1 MNTLHALDPADR
13 DIADA
18 IERVRQPGK
27 LLVEQKPGR
36 ARPRGGAES
45 ADCLQ
50 AMIEHSQLIIEQ
62 IER

>member
-1 MNTLHALDPADR
+1 MRWTRP
-13 DIADA
+13 IATSRMRSSAFDN
-18 IERVRQPGK
+18 QGK